1 MVTACSKQ
9 RKQQRSI
16 DDARTIGLYIMY
28 VLLRKVDNKK
38 KELRM
43 GPTLKKSSLISFRNT
58 LILLLV
64 SRYCFLIAKYKL
76 EVLFEGKIN
85 QLFIFLQVIE
95 GQSCSVYRLTMHV
108 QIIACFRC
116 AHF

>member
-43 GPTLKKSSLISFRNT
+43 GPTLKKKDFSQNKKIIKEYFKNDVIRIGGGVPTFAT
-58 LILLLV
+58 L
-64 SRYCFLIAKYKL
+64 
-76 EVLFEGKIN
+76 E
-85 QLFIFLQVIE
+85 
-95 GQSCSVYRLTMHV
+95 
-108 QIIACFRC
+108 
-116 AHF
+116 